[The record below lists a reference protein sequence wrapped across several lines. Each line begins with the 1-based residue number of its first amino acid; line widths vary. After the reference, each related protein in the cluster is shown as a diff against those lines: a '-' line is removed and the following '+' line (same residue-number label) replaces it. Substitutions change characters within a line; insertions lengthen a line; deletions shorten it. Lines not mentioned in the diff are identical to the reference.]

1 MVTVCMRC
9 GAPREGLEVRCKRCG
24 GPFKEI
30 PDYPFVKEDFK
41 KNFPYIKTWI
51 SLGEGNTPMISKRG
65 VYFKLDFLNPTGSYK
80 DRGSVTLISYL
91 KQNGI
96 TRITEDSSGNA
107 GASIAAYG
115 AAAGIE
121 VKVFVPET
129 AKGAKLAQIQA
140 YGAKVVKVPGSRENV
155 SKAAEEASKEG
166 YYYASHI
173 LQPQFRD
180 GIRTLAYEIV
190 RDLGWRVPDYVFLP
204 ISAGTLLLG
213 VNEGFEHMLRS
224 GAIDHKPKIIGVQ
237 TKEVSPVCSK
247 FKNIEYKP
255 PEKLVTIADA
265 LVSTNP
271 IFLDDMVKV
280 LSDCII
286 VSDDE
291 IIDAHK
297 ELAKEGLLVE
307 YSSATV
313 WAAFKKFISNESKID
328 NVVLVLTGNGLKTL
342 Q

>member
-9 GAPREGLEVRCKRCG
+9 GAPREGLELRCKVCK
-24 GPFKEI
+24 GPFKEV
-30 PDYPFVKEDFK
+30 PDYPFFKDDFR
-41 KNFPYIKTWI
+41 KNFPYIKRWI
-51 SLGEGNTPMISKRG
+51 SLGEGNTPIISKMN

-80 DRGSVTLISYL
+80 DRGSVTLISFL
-91 KQNGI
+91 AQNGI
-96 TRITEDSSGNA
+96 KRITEDSSGNA

-115 AAAGIE
+115 AAAGME
-121 VKVFVPET
+121 VMVFVPET
-129 AKGAKLAQIQA
+129 AKGAKLSQIQA
-140 YGAKVVKVPGSRENV
+140 YGAKVVKIKGTREDV
-155 SKAAEEASKEG
+155 SKAAEVAAKEG

-190 RDLGWRVPDYVFLP
+190 RDLGWKVPDYVFLP

-213 VNEGFEHMLRS
+213 VNEGFEHMLRH

-247 FKNIEYKP
+247 FKGIEYKP

-271 IFLDDMVKV
+271 IFLDYMVKV

-286 VSDDE
+286 VNDDE
-291 IIDAHK
+291 IISAHK
-297 ELAKEGLLVE
+297 ELATNGLLIE

-313 WAAFKKFISNESKID
+313 WAAFKKFIVEKGKID
-328 NVVLVLTGNGLKTL
+328 NAVLALTGSGLKTL
-342 Q
+342 